1 MGWTNARFHD
11 FSSTTQVEELRNRDD
26 SSEGRIGNPFVRG
39 SGLEIPVRE
48 SRVAYVFVIPCVGSR
63 HLNRW
68 LLRIF
73 IYNGIKR
80 VANIQDSLQHSM
92 MQQGM
97 TPRAHVQTARFM
109 NGSSRYRLCLLAP
122 CALIM
127 TSKPRSCFDA
137 PRAADTVEYDFSIT
151 LSPRD
156 LEHRRS
162 QRTRRVPA
170 PVATATPVEIG
181 SHFSSSSKEM
191 VFSLAA
197 LRKLL
202 DETPPAEDDLQ
213 QIVNEPSAP
222 YSGVHRGY
230 TCDFEEPVRPAHW
243 QSRARIDEASEQGSA
258 RQRLLE

>member
-1 MGWTNARFHD
+1 
-11 FSSTTQVEELRNRDD
+11 
-26 SSEGRIGNPFVRG
+26 
-39 SGLEIPVRE
+39 
-48 SRVAYVFVIPCVGSR
+48 
-63 HLNRW
+63 
-68 LLRIF
+68 
-73 IYNGIKR
+73 
-80 VANIQDSLQHSM
+80 M

-97 TPRAHVQTARFM
+97 TPRARVQTARFM
-109 NGSSRYRLCLLAP
+109 NGSSRYRLCPLAP

-127 TSKPRSCFDA
+127 TSKLRSCFDA
-137 PRAADTVEYDFSIT
+137 PRAGDNVAYDFSIT
-151 LSPRD
+151 LSPRE

-181 SHFSSSSKEM
+181 SHFSSSSSKEM

>member
-1 MGWTNARFHD
+1 
-11 FSSTTQVEELRNRDD
+11 
-26 SSEGRIGNPFVRG
+26 
-39 SGLEIPVRE
+39 
-48 SRVAYVFVIPCVGSR
+48 
-63 HLNRW
+63 
-68 LLRIF
+68 
-73 IYNGIKR
+73 
-80 VANIQDSLQHSM
+80 M

-97 TPRAHVQTARFM
+97 TPRARVQTARFM
-109 NGSSRYRLCLLAP
+109 NGSSRYRLCPLAP

-127 TSKPRSCFDA
+127 TSKLRSCFDA
-137 PRAADTVEYDFSIT
+137 PRAGDNVAYDFSIT
-151 LSPRD
+151 LSPRE

-181 SHFSSSSKEM
+181 SHFSSSLSKEM

-213 QIVNEPSAP
+213 QISNKPSAP